1 MLSTVYHIRDII
13 GTFLKIS
20 EYLKLSY
27 NNLFFFLHV
36 IRYTA
41 MFLYYNSKIYYWF
54 ISEPAHGVIIYYR
67 S

>member
-27 NNLFFFLHV
+27 NNLFIQVYPQTEHEFPRCV
-36 IRYTA
+36 
-41 MFLYYNSKIYYWF
+41 
-54 ISEPAHGVIIYYR
+54 
-67 S
+67 